1 MTACIRPDAAMP
13 AGAMSRSAPV
23 ADLAAYERWPE
34 LLADVDA
41 VVHLAARV
49 HVMRDRS
56 ADPLSEFRKV
66 NVHAAAAL
74 AAQAARAGVRRFL
87 YVSSIKVNGEAT
99 PVGEFHADDPPGY
112 VDPYGQSKWEA
123 EQSLE
128 EVAAAAGMDW
138 LVVRPTLVYGP
149 GVQGNFLSLLRCV
162 HRGLPLPLGRV
173 RNRRSL
179 VSVYNLVDLL
189 ARAIDHPA
197 AAGQRLLV
205 KDAED
210 VSIGELVVRMA
221 LAFDRAP
228 RLLLSRPLF
237 CPIRPSCCARKASR
251 NGCSGLLSSTRI
263 NRRSLAMAPPV
274 SLDCALTRTC
284 SWFEAT
290 SAAGKG
296 P

>member
-149 GVQGNFLSLLRCV
+149 GVQGNFLAFYAASIAAFHCRLAGCGTGEASSACTTWWISWLVRSTIPPR
-162 HRGLPLPLGRV
+162 RGRDFSSRTRKMCRSASWSFAWHLPSIAHPVCSCPDL
-173 RNRRSL
+173 S
-179 VSVYNLVDLL
+179 SV
-189 ARAIDHPA
+189 PFGQA
-197 AAGQRLLV
+197 AAPGRRRATAV
-205 KDAED
+205 R
-210 VSIGELVVRMA
+210 VSCRQHG
-221 LAFDRAP
+221 
-228 RLLLSRPLF
+228 
-237 CPIRPSCCARKASR
+237 
-251 NGCSGLLSSTRI
+251 
-263 NRRSLAMAPPV
+263 
-274 SLDCALTRTC
+274 
-284 SWFEAT
+284 
-290 SAAGKG
+290 
-296 P
+296 

>member
-1 MTACIRPDAAMP
+1 MP

-205 KDAED
+205 KDAERCVD
-210 VSIGELVVRMA
+210 RRVGRSHGTCLRSRTPSAPVPTSLLSHSAKLLRQEGVAQRLFGSLVVNTDKPAISCNGPPCFTR
-221 LAFDRAP
+221 LCFDP
-228 RLLLSRPLF
+228 NLF
-237 CPIRPSCCARKASR
+237 
-251 NGCSGLLSSTRI
+251 L
-263 NRRSLAMAPPV
+263 V
-274 SLDCALTRTC
+274 
-284 SWFEAT
+284 
-290 SAAGKG
+290 
-296 P
+296 